1 MHAVNAKFKK
11 GDLVVF
17 RKTKHGVHPSDRAI
31 ALKPAQSGEAYS
43 YCIDKYWVVAEVP
56 DDRSIVVETR
66 RGKRHQIEA
75 DQPNLRRA
83 SLIERLFYRDR
94 FPELNERTGQHAGSQ
109 T

>member
-1 MHAVNAKFKK
+1 MRAVNAKFKK

-43 YCIDKYWVVAEVP
+43 YCIDKYWIVADVP
-56 DDRSIVVETR
+56 NDRSIVVATR
-66 RGKRHQIEA
+66 RGKRHQIET
-75 DQPNLRRA
+75 DEPNLRRA
-83 SLIERLFYRDR
+83 SLIERLFFRDR
-94 FPELNERTGQHAGSQ
+94 FPELDEVHGRPSPQ